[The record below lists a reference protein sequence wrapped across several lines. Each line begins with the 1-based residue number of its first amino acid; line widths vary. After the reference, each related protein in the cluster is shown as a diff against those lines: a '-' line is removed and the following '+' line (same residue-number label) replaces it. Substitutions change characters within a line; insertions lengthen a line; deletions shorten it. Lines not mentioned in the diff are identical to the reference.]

1 MHEMFEVPKQNG
13 FEGIYINYHPTG
25 LARTTRLAEGTEK
38 EEWIVPIVDARRGV
52 FRTRKGRMARGD
64 ELGAGNEKVALDPY
78 AV

>member
-1 MHEMFEVPKQNG
+1 M
-13 FEGIYINYHPTG
+13 
-25 LARTTRLAEGTEK
+25 
-38 EEWIVPIVDARRGV
+38 PIVDARRGV